1 VSPPATTLE
10 SVTRDALPTQYALR
24 VVAAV
29 ARRPRTVPAAQ
40 EHALQ
45 RLAGALIADLRPA
58 PVPAAPA
65 APPPGSVAGPGAPT
79 GPTAPHQPG
88 GRAELERFLQ
98 QMELGLWP
106 WQRPSPPPV
115 PGEED
120 IRALEAEL
128 ARRLPETPEQA
139 EEVEDLAASITA
151 SHRHLLDRITAG
163 LKHADVA
170 ELTPWGLL
178 VLVTWLLFALA
189 GEPGPRSSNDLA
201 VVAIVVAAAAIVQA
215 RK

>member
-1 VSPPATTLE
+1 M
-10 SVTRDALPTQYALR
+10 TRDALPTQYALR

-58 PVPAAPA
+58 PAQAVPAAPA
-65 APPPGSVAGPGAPT
+65 PGSVAGPGAPAT
-79 GPTAPHQPG
+79 PREPD
-88 GRAELERFLQ
+88 GRAELEQFLQ

-106 WQRPSPPPV
+106 WQRPSAPPV

>member
-1 VSPPATTLE
+1 M
-10 SVTRDALPTQYALR
+10 TRDALPTQYALR

-58 PVPAAPA
+58 SVPAPAAPA
-65 APPPGSVAGPGAPT
+65 PGSVAGPGT
-79 GPTAPHQPG
+79 PTAPREPG
-88 GRAELERFLQ
+88 GRAELEQFLQ

-106 WQRPSPPPV
+106 WQRPGTPPV

-139 EEVEDLAASITA
+139 EEVEDLAARITA
-151 SHRHLLDRITAG
+151 SHRHLLDRIAAG